1 MSACII
7 ARINIEAP
15 EECDFEYLGAGMWYC
30 TYRFYEDT
38 GQVLRANINNT
49 PTSSRGI
56 SIDLVI
62 DGEVFAE
69 ARKIVDALIEKIE
82 EDILNNRAY
91 GSASVAGTQMM
102 LGDYSE
108 F

>member
-7 ARINIEAP
+7 ARINIDAP
-15 EECDFEYLGAGMWYC
+15 EECDFKRLGAGMWYC

-38 GQVLRANINNT
+38 RQVLRANINDT

-69 ARKIVDALIEKIE
+69 ARKIVDTFIEKIE
-82 EDILNNRAY
+82 EHILNNEAHR
-91 GSASVAGTQMM
+91 GVSVAGTEMM
-102 LGDYSE
+102 LSDCSE